1 MALRGDTC
9 ITEEILPRVPSFS
22 FYVNTFEGC
31 LQTLLESPKNLW
43 LESLMGIHSQWLL
56 PFPRQFFPADT
67 MLYHQTNSGSC
78 RNHVLP
84 CNVLIC
90 SWTWKDNH
98 YNCKTDL
105 CNDMVHECHSLT
117 FKIIKTWTLEY
128 KIKHLQRI
136 YIFFMTEVTILLE
149 TMLPNEF

>member
-56 PFPRQFFPADT
+56 PFPQQFFPVDT
-67 MLYHQTNSGSC
+67 MLYHQTNSESC

-84 CNVLIC
+84 CNALIC
-90 SWTWKDNH
+90 SWTWNDNH
-98 YNCKTDL
+98 YNCKSDL
-105 CNDMVHECHSLT
+105 WNDMEHECHSLT

-136 YIFFMTEVTILLE
+136 YIFLITEGTILLE

>member
-84 CNVLIC
+84 CNGLIC
-90 SWTWKDNH
+90 SWTWNDNI

-117 FKIIKTWTLEY
+117 FKIIKLEHLNIRSNTY
-128 KIKHLQRI
+128 KGFT
-136 YIFFMTEVTILLE
+136 FFLITEVTILLE